1 MDPKRK
7 KLPSPTCTTYFPHAD
22 LRASL
27 HIVLYVLYRYVYKYT
42 CIYRFMYGHGHY
54 NFESGVRKWSCLF
67 VWESISINFLCC
79 FQDVAFN
86 NALANFQQ
94 PMNVKTRDS
103 NIWLYWAWDLHTLQ
117 SCWVV
122 WIACQGSIRILS
134 PHLIRKW
141 NKKVDYD
148 VIKVAF
154 LIPHGPTKKHS
165 HTHTHRTVCWPER
178 PRFCSCWLAPASLMC
193 NSCTWI
199 CRVMF
204 LIQSALLPWPEQEL
218 LAKCPSKTL
227 PHLWFVGS
235 IYLEKFR
242 RFLRFRP

>member
-1 MDPKRK
+1 
-7 KLPSPTCTTYFPHAD
+7 
-22 LRASL
+22 
-27 HIVLYVLYRYVYKYT
+27 
-42 CIYRFMYGHGHY
+42 MYGHRHY

-67 VWESISINFLCC
+67 VSESISSNFLCC

-86 NALANFQQ
+86 NPLANFQQ

-103 NIWLYWAWDLHTLQ
+103 NIWLYWAWHLHTLQ

-148 VIKVAF
+148 VLKVAF

-165 HTHTHRTVCWPER
+165 HTHTPNRV
-178 PRFCSCWLAPASLMC
+178 LAGTPA
-193 NSCTWI
+193 
-199 CRVMF
+199 F
-204 LIQSALLPWPEQEL
+204 LLLLTRSWE
-218 LAKCPSKTL
+218 S
-227 PHLWFVGS
+227 HV
-235 IYLEKFR
+235 
-242 RFLRFRP
+242 